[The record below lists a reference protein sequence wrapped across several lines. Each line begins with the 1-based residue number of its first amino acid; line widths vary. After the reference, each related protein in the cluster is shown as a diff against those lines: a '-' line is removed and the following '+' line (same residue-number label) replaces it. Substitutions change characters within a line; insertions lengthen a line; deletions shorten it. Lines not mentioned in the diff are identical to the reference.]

1 MAMTQMMKKLYRISR
16 ERSVFPHMSSFMHT
30 SPDSCPAA
38 IISHLLYHAPGLL
51 QITEKEL
58 PVTGSSSGISKAAL
72 LCQDLGKPK
81 ADGRHK
87 GYEQQGD
94 DHAQVKWQRRLHHPL
109 HGHLG
114 DGGADEEHGA
124 HRRCQ
129 QSDAAV

>member
-1 MAMTQMMKKLYRISR
+1 MTQMMKKLYRISR

-72 LCQDLGKPK
+72 LRQDLGKPK

-94 DHAQVKWQRRLHHPL
+94 DHAQVKWQRRLDNPL
-109 HGHLG
+109 HRRLG
-114 DGGADEEHGA
+114 YRGSDKQHRAY
-124 HRRCQ
+124 RRC
-129 QSDAAV
+129 